1 MKRILNV
8 ARIHNTSWAT
18 TFVWPMAVLAIA
30 FVITFGI
37 FLVIPTTDSEYNFTG
52 SVFSI
57 YGFAMA
63 FYITA
68 ITQCFPYALG
78 LSVTRREFLT
88 ATALVGVCQSIAF
101 GTIIYALSVIEAATD
116 GFGLK
121 LRMFGIARYAT
132 DNPLVQWAALVAVML
147 LLGGIGAF
155 IGVVYRRYRINGLF
169 TLGLGALAFFGGGS
183 ILVTWQQWW
192 PNIGSFFTDTPRILL
207 LVVIPLLITAA
218 LSVASWFG
226 LLKATA

>member
-1 MKRILNV
+1 MKRTLDV

-18 TFVWPMAVLAIA
+18 TFLWPMVVLAIA

-88 ATALVGVCQSIAF
+88 ATALVGVVQSVAF
-101 GTIIYALSVIEAATD
+101 GTIIYALSVIEAATG

-132 DNPLVQWAALVAVML
+132 DNPLIQWASLVTVML

-155 IGVVYRRYRINGLF
+155 IGVVYRRHRTNGLF
-169 TLGLGALAFFGGGS
+169 ALGVGALVLFGGGA
-183 ILVTWQQWW
+183 ILVTWQRWW
-192 PNIGSFFTDTPRILL
+192 TNIGTFFTDTPRILL
-207 LVVIPLLITAA
+207 LVVVPLLITGV
-218 LSVASWFG
+218 LSAASWFG
-226 LLKATA
+226 LLKATV